1 MKISIKENSDWN
13 KLTAQGLETVV
24 DPLVFRCGELFL
36 KGAKTAD
43 ADKAWELLNLNL
55 HAVGMFFDALI
66 LKEKLPVFN
75 YADTF
80 DSQLDFDRRV
90 LTQIN
95 DYDEV
100 LYDIDVGW
108 TAYTNVKNAALIEM
122 EKVFT
127 GEQKIPTQM
136 SEQIFRELSAAEY
149 KWTLGL
155 DGAKVS
161 LPTYQ
166 EKQLADYILG
176 GLIFGGYAQQMEGEH
191 LIQPKRSRLFLAISL
206 QSPSAGYEVEK
217 ELFDDLKKR
226 ANTPT
231 EDLPW
236 MPTFFPYLLEK
247 AETPDEL
254 LKEVVKLRRSSEV
267 KDYRQWLGEV
277 TTDWKKNGKI
287 SIEKRKDVKAIT
299 ESVDRRLGIIPSSP
313 KFEIKLTMAL
323 AIPGELNVTPV
334 AERLWGW
341 ILNSLPGRSY
351 RKLLTRAI
359 VADHEYVKLEN
370 RIKTVWQAA

>member
-1 MKISIKENSDWN
+1 MKISIKEDSDWN

-43 ADKAWELLNLNL
+43 ADKIWELLNLNL

-80 DSQLDFDRRV
+80 DSQLNFDQRV

-100 LYDIDVGW
+100 LYDVDVGW
-108 TAYTNVKNAALIEM
+108 QAYTNVKNAALVEA
-122 EKVFT
+122 EKVFN
-127 GEQKIPTQM
+127 GELKIPAEM
-136 SEQIFRELSAAEY
+136 FEQIFRELSAAEY

-155 DGAKVS
+155 DGLNAPLAS
-161 LPTYQ
+161 YQ
-166 EKQLADYILG
+166 EKQLADYIVG

-191 LIQPKRSRLFLAISL
+191 LLQPKRSRLFLAISM
-206 QSPSAGYEVEK
+206 QSPSAKYEVES
-217 ELFDDLKKR
+217 ELFDELKNR

-247 AETPDEL
+247 AETPGEL
-254 LKEVVKLRRSSEV
+254 LKEVVKLRQSSEV
-267 KDYRQWLGEV
+267 ADYRQWLGEV

-299 ESVDRRLGIIPSSP
+299 EGVDRRLGIIPSSP

-341 ILNSLPGRSY
+341 ILSSLPGKSY

-370 RIKTVWQAA
+370 RIKTVWQAG